1 MLRLIIADAE
11 FQTVPENMARDWA
24 IRNIAKKNHKK
35 SQEML
40 LDSNYM
46 HTTIEKYFPG
56 ESNRRG
62 RPDIVYIFLEMAME
76 SILNKNK
83 MLDVYIHTRDN
94 YIIHINRETNLP
106 RSYNRFQGLM
116 EDLFKKRSIEYNG
129 TELLSMKEEKI
140 IPFLKNLDGK
150 TIALSPLWICG
161 MLTSPII
168 TGSILLQYTD
178 IRLIENVVWYKP
190 NAIPNYTRKYFTTS
204 TENLTWWAKTGIS
217 GGYKW
222 TFNYQDSKNKLYDKL
237 NPEGRQM
244 RNVWSIPLTKQSEKK
259 FGRHPNQKPIELL
272 KNVILTTTKRGDV
285 ILDSFGGSGTTAVAA
300 LMYGRRCMVIENNPE
315 YYDIIL
321 RRVKNE
327 EILFNR
333 I

>member
-150 TIALSPLWICG
+150 TIALSPAGTESSLSGIINNDNLNVIIGGFSQGDYLSDIYKNFPAYKIFKEELTIWSVG
-161 MLTSPII
+161 MEVISEYERFS
-168 TGSILLQYTD
+168 SIL
-178 IRLIENVVWYKP
+178 
-190 NAIPNYTRKYFTTS
+190 
-204 TENLTWWAKTGIS
+204 
-217 GGYKW
+217 
-222 TFNYQDSKNKLYDKL
+222 
-237 NPEGRQM
+237 
-244 RNVWSIPLTKQSEKK
+244 
-259 FGRHPNQKPIELL
+259 
-272 KNVILTTTKRGDV
+272 
-285 ILDSFGGSGTTAVAA
+285 
-300 LMYGRRCMVIENNPE
+300 
-315 YYDIIL
+315 
-321 RRVKNE
+321 
-327 EILFNR
+327 
-333 I
+333 